1 MQTLEFKIKLQSNH
15 YTNWNSVHIC
25 LPIQIKKS
33 TNEANDIDAAMIQ
46 QFMPIGL
53 RKWILNDK
61 EMT

>member
-33 TNEANDIDAAMIQ
+33 ANEANDIDAAMIQ

-53 RKWILNDK
+53 RK
-61 EMT
+61 